1 MNYLVS
7 FSVMEKLNSELLI
20 KNINIMKENERLRK
34 IAQQLNE
41 ENQTLLNEIK
51 RKLSNGG
58 SNSNNNASNSAS
70 STQNASHSNN

>member
-1 MNYLVS
+1 
-7 FSVMEKLNSELLI
+7 MEKLNSELLI